1 MTNFLVVEDR
11 GGEGQSAQ
19 TGVSGS
25 PHIEDAVRRRDKV
38 LREEFTK
45 TAAIAV
51 IAHIDGL

>member
-11 GGEGQSAQ
+11 VGEGQSAQ

-25 PHIEDAVRRRDKV
+25 PHIEDAAQRRDKV
-38 LREEFTK
+38 LREDFTK
-45 TAAIAV
+45 LAAITV